1 MASVPGGRILSKL
14 SSVVGV
20 CDAGASE
27 GLHAVMTKR
36 GVPLGMHRMNPEH
49 LDPDPS
55 DLGSRR
61 YSFEDE
67 PDDEE
72 DDEEKHDR
80 DEENDDPDEG
90 YSE

>member
-1 MASVPGGRILSKL
+1 
-14 SSVVGV
+14 
-20 CDAGASE
+20 
-27 GLHAVMTKR
+27 
-36 GVPLGMHRMNPEH
+36 MNPGH

-55 DLGSRR
+55 DRSAAVDILLR
-61 YSFEDE
+61 DD